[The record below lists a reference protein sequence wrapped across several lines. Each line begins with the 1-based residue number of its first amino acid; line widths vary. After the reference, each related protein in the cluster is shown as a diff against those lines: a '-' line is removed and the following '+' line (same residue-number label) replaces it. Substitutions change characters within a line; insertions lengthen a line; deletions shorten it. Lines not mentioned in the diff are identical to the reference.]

1 MGLLGGRDYIG
12 PALLVRVRQR
22 PRTAL
27 HVGQAAGV
35 DPLSG

>member
-1 MGLLGGRDYIG
+1 MGLLGGRDYID
-12 PALLVRVRQR
+12 PALLVRVHQW
-22 PRTAL
+22 PQTAL